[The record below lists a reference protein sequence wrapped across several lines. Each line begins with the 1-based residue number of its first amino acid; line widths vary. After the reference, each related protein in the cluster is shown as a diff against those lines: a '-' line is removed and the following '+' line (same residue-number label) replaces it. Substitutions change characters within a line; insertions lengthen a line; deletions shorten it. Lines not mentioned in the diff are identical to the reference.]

1 MILRWLRCWC
11 VVVLCVVGLSLPA
24 AMEMPD
30 YDPARHDRFYAGGG
44 ADPALREAW
53 DWSGVAL
60 STGGR
65 WGTLVSSSF
74 ILSADHWAPG
84 VGAQMVFYP
93 DNTGSGAVTLS
104 VDAGWRVGNTD
115 LWLGHLSSAAPSSLA
130 RYAVCGDLGAG
141 FLGTEI
147 AVFGR
152 DDAGGTTSQRIGR
165 NVIDQVGVADVRF
178 VAEPVLVFDY
188 DRVGSEVW
196 PDEQRLVS
204 GDSGGP
210 EFARTGD
217 SFALV
222 GINYFY
228 YTDALGQPAGS
239 GGSLVTA
246 SIAAINDLMRPYGE
260 QLVVVPEPCGG
271 VLLLVGAALLGLC
284 RPGRAR
290 RPAASA

>member
-1 MILRWLRCWC
+1 MVLRWLRLWA
-11 VVVLCVVGLSLPA
+11 VVALYGAGLSLPA

-30 YDPARHDRFYAGGG
+30 YAPARHDRFYAGGG

-53 DWSGVAL
+53 DWSGVGL

-74 ILSADHWAPG
+74 ILSADHWDPG

-104 VDAGWRVGNTD
+104 VDAGWQIAGTD

-130 RYAVCGDLGAG
+130 RYAVTDFLGAG
-141 FLGTEI
+141 FIGTEI
-147 AVFGR
+147 AVFGL

-165 NVIDQVGVADVRF
+165 NVIDAVGLADVRF
-178 VAEPVLVFDY
+178 TGEPVLIFDY
-188 DRVGSEVW
+188 DRIGSEVW
-196 PDEQRLVS
+196 PDEQRLVA

-210 EFARTGD
+210 EFARLGGAY
-217 SFALV
+217 SLV

-239 GGSLVTA
+239 GGSLVSA

-271 VLLLVGAALLGLC
+271 MLLLVGVGVLGLC

-290 RPAASA
+290 RPAARA